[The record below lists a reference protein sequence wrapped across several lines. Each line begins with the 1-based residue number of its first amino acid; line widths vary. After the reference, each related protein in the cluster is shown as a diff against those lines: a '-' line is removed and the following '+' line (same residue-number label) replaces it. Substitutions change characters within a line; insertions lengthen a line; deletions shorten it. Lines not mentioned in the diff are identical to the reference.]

1 MKRST
6 EFLYALRY
14 ENNSLVKLLTYSD
27 VNTVRCPEL
36 DQEMIKGLD
45 IIVPW
50 YKTPKIVVVAK
61 VYTPRAGT
69 VPIHLLD

>member
-14 ENNSLVKLLTYSD
+14 ANNSLIKLLTYSD
-27 VNTVRCPEL
+27 VNTVRYPEL

-45 IIVPW
+45 IIVQ
-50 YKTPKIVVVAK
+50 
-61 VYTPRAGT
+61 
-69 VPIHLLD
+69 

>member
-14 ENNSLVKLLTYSD
+14 ENNSLINLLTYSD

-45 IIVPW
+45 IIVP
-50 YKTPKIVVVAK
+50 
-61 VYTPRAGT
+61 
-69 VPIHLLD
+69 